1 MSGETVTP
9 LNPPMSVKRPWGWEL
24 CIAWIHTGL
33 ENEPQWK
40 CINFETGRVVDI
52 PQKQIRGGW
61 NFSADR
67 TSPELPPPMPDLAK
81 RGPPASAAAKQ
92 EKAAQS
98 PTLRVKVP
106 SPPATPRRSSRDR
119 MGISGTT
126 VQTS

>member
-9 LNPPMSVKRPWGWEL
+9 LNPPMSVKGPWGWEL

-61 NFSADR
+61 NYSADR
-67 TSPELPPPMPDLAK
+67 TSPELPTTLPDLAMRPMAVATARK
-81 RGPPASAAAKQ
+81 EEADTRRAP
-92 EKAAQS
+92 
-98 PTLRVKVP
+98 LRVKVP
-106 SPPATPRRSSRDR
+106 SPPTPPRRSSRDR
-119 MGISGTT
+119 IGIVGKR
-126 VQTS
+126 VANL